1 MNQLIIKFVFI
12 IQHLAMNFSV
22 KKIVSIVLLPILIIG
37 CIKEIDLTEGE
48 NPDTNNRNSETTS
61 HYKRIGFYDGSFDD
75 LIDNNACSS
84 VKLPVSLLANN
95 IPLTITNAS
104 DYQLVLN
111 IFNQSPFDADIVVF
125 NFPITI
131 LNQDYS
137 QTPITSQAQFDNLSV
152 ACDLAINNN
161 LSAITCVDIV
171 YPIKISLYNT
181 ATEQTTII
189 SVVKDQDLYNF
200 MENLSVNELYS
211 VQYPINAITT
221 GNVNIIVSGDNQL
234 KSIINDCV
242 N

>member
-1 MNQLIIKFVFI
+1 
-12 IQHLAMNFSV
+12 MNFSI
-22 KKIVSIVLLPILIIG
+22 KKIVFIALLPILILG

-48 NPDTNNRNSETTS
+48 NPNTNNRNSETTS
-61 HYKRIGFYDGSFDD
+61 NYKRIGMFDGAFDD
-75 LIDNNACSS
+75 LIDNNSCSS

-95 IPLTITNAS
+95 IPLTINNTA

-111 IFNQSPFDADIVVF
+111 VFNLSPFDVDVVIF

-137 QTPITSQAQFDNLSV
+137 QTSITSQAQFNNLSA
-152 ACDLAINNN
+152 ACDLTIINK

-189 SVVKDQDLYNF
+189 SVVKNQDLFNF
-200 MENLSVNELYS
+200 MTNLSVDEVYS
-211 VQYPINAITT
+211 VQYPINAVTT
-221 GNVNIIVSGDNQL
+221 GNVNITVTDDNQL
-234 KSIINDCV
+234 KSIINDCT